1 MADRG
6 TVWICVTCGVQH
18 APGPKPPDA
27 CAICLDERQYLPLD
41 GQRWTT
47 LDEMRRSGYRNV
59 LEELEPG
66 LIAIRTER
74 AFAIGQQ
81 AYLVQTPDGNV
92 LWDCISFLD
101 HDTIAEVDRLGG
113 ISAIAISHPHFYDSC
128 VEWAHAFDAPIHLPK
143 ADRRWVMRPDS
154 AIRHFEEDEIEP
166 VEGTRL
172 IRVGGHF
179 RGSTVLLWRAGA
191 DGGGALLTGDS
202 IATVGD
208 PASITIMYSYPNRI
222 PLSAA
227 EVRDVADRALKHRFD
242 RLYAGWE
249 GDVITSDAED
259 AIRRSVE
266 RYAGMVEGTWPRS

>member
-1 MADRG
+1 MAEPEAL
-6 TVWICVTCGVQH
+6 WICVSCGVQH
-18 APGPKPPDA
+18 APSPKPPDA
-27 CAICLDERQYLPLD
+27 CAICLDERQYVPLD

-66 LIAIRTER
+66 LVAIRTEQ

-81 AYLVQTPDGNV
+81 AYLVQTPAGNV

-101 HDTIAEVDRLGG
+101 HDTIAEVNQLGG

-179 RGSTVLLWRAGA
+179 RGSTVLLWGAGA

-208 PASITIMYSYPNRI
+208 PSSITIMYSYPNRI

-227 EVRDVADRALKHRFD
+227 EVRDVADRALRHHFE

-249 GDVITSDAED
+249 GDVIMSDAPD

>member
-1 MADRG
+1 MAEREAL
-6 TVWICVTCGVQH
+6 WICVTCGVQH
-18 APGPKPPDA
+18 APSPKPPDA
-27 CAICLDERQYLPLD
+27 CAICLDERQYVPLD

-66 LIAIRTER
+66 LVAIRTEH

-81 AYLVQTPDGNV
+81 AYLVRTPAGNV

-101 HDTIAEVDRLGG
+101 HDTIAEVNQLGG

-179 RGSTVLLWRAGA
+179 RGSTVLLWRPGA

-208 PASITIMYSYPNRI
+208 PSSITIMYSYPNRI

-227 EVRDVADRALKHRFD
+227 EVRDVANRALRHRFD

-249 GDVITSDAED
+249 GDVIMSDAQD

>member
-1 MADRG
+1 MAG
-6 TVWICVTCGVQH
+6 GAVPWICVACGVQH
-18 APGPKPPDA
+18 APSPKPRDA
-27 CAICLDERQYLPLD
+27 CAICLDERQYVPLD
-41 GQRWTT
+41 GQQWTS
-47 LDEMRRSGYRNV
+47 LEEMRRSGFRNV

-66 LIAIRTER
+66 LVAIRTER

-81 AYLVQTPDGNV
+81 AYLVRTPAGNV

-101 HDTIAEVDRLGG
+101 DETIAEVNRLGG
-113 ISAIAISHPHFYDSC
+113 ISAIVVSHPHFYDSC
-128 VEWAHAFDAPIHLPK
+128 IEWAHAFDAPIHLPA
-143 ADRRWVMRPDS
+143 ADRRWVMRPDP

-179 RGSTVLLWRAGA
+179 HGSTVLLWRAGA
-191 DGGGALLTGDS
+191 DGGGVLLTGDS
-202 IATVGD
+202 IATVAD
-208 PASITIMYSYPNRI
+208 PRSVTIMYSYPNRI

-227 EVRDVADRALKHRFD
+227 EVRDVADRALRHPFD

-249 GDVITSDAED
+249 SDVIMSSAPE

>member
-1 MADRG
+1 MAELAMP
-6 TVWICVTCGVQH
+6 WICVTCGVQH
-18 APGPKPPDA
+18 AQSPNPPDA
-27 CAICLDERQYLPLD
+27 CAICLDERQYVPLA

-47 LDEMRRSGYRNV
+47 MEEMKRTGYRNV

-66 LIAIRTER
+66 LVAIRTER

-81 AYLVQTPDGNV
+81 AYLVRTSAGNV

-101 HDTIAEVDRLGG
+101 DTTIAEVNRLGG

-128 VEWAHAFDAPIHLPK
+128 VEWAHAFDAPIHLP
-143 ADRRWVMRPDS
+143 AVDRRWVMRPDP

-166 VEGTRL
+166 VEGTLL

-179 RGSTVLLWRAGA
+179 HGSTVLQWSAGA

-208 PASITIMYSYPNRI
+208 PASVTIMYSYPNRI

-227 EVRDVADRALKHRFD
+227 EVRDVADRALRHRFD
-242 RLYAGWE
+242 RLYAGWK
-249 GDVITSDAED
+249 GDVIMSGAPD

>member
-1 MADRG
+1 MAG
-6 TVWICVTCGVQH
+6 EAVPWICVACGVQH
-18 APGPKPPDA
+18 APSPKPRDDCP
-27 CAICLDERQYLPLD
+27 ICLDERQYVPLD

-47 LDEMRRSGYRNV
+47 LEEMRRSGYRNV

-66 LIAIRTER
+66 LVAIRTER

-81 AYLVQTPDGNV
+81 AYLVRTPAGNV

-101 HDTIAEVDRLGG
+101 DNTIAEVNGFGG

-128 VEWAHAFDAPIHLPK
+128 IEWAHAFDAPIHLP
-143 ADRRWVMRPDS
+143 AGDRRWVMRPDP

-179 RGSTVLLWRAGA
+179 HGSTVLLWTAGA
-191 DGGGALLTGDS
+191 DGGGVLLTGDS

-208 PASITIMYSYPNRI
+208 PTSVTIMYSYPNRI

-227 EVRDVADRALKHRFD
+227 EVHDVADRALRHRFD

-249 GDVITSDAED
+249 GDVIMSGAPE

>member
-1 MADRG
+1 MAERA
-6 TVWICVTCGVQH
+6 TPWICVTCGVQH
-18 APGPKPPDA
+18 ASSLKPPDA
-27 CAICLDERQYLPLD
+27 CAICLDERQYVPLD

-47 LDEMRRSGYRNV
+47 LEEMRQSGYRNV
-59 LEELEPG
+59 LEEVEPG
-66 LIAIRTER
+66 LLAIRTER

-81 AYLVQTPDGNV
+81 AYLVRTAAGNV

-101 HDTIAEVDRLGG
+101 DDTTAEVNRLGG

-128 VEWAHAFDAPIHLPK
+128 VEWAHAFEAPIHLPK

-154 AIRHFEEDEIEP
+154 AIRHFEEDETEP

-179 RGSTVLLWRAGA
+179 HGSTVLLWRAGA
-191 DGGGALLTGDS
+191 DGGGVLLTGDS

-227 EVRDVADRALKHRFD
+227 EVREVANRALNHPFD

-249 GDVITSDAED
+249 GDVIMSGAQD

>member
-1 MADRG
+1 MAERA
-6 TVWICVTCGVQH
+6 TPWICVACGVQH
-18 APGPKPPDA
+18 APSQQPRDA
-27 CAICLDERQYLPLD
+27 CAICLDERQYVPLD
-41 GQRWTT
+41 GQRWMT
-47 LDEMRRSGYRNV
+47 LEEMRRSGYRNV

-66 LIAIRTER
+66 LVAIRTER
-74 AFAIGQQ
+74 SFAIGQQ
-81 AYLVQTPDGNV
+81 AYLVRTPAGNV
-92 LWDCISFLD
+92 LWDCISYLD
-101 HDTIAEVDRLGG
+101 DTTIAEVNRLGG

-128 VEWAHAFDAPIHLPK
+128 IEWAQAFDTPIHLPA
-143 ADRRWVMRPDS
+143 ADRRWVMRPDP

-166 VEGTRL
+166 VVGTRL

-179 RGSTVLLWRAGA
+179 HGSTVLLWTAGA
-191 DGGGALLTGDS
+191 DGDGVLLTGDS

-208 PASITIMYSYPNRI
+208 PTSVTIMYSYPNRI

-227 EVRDVADRALKHRFD
+227 EVRDVADRALSHRFD

-249 GDVITSDAED
+249 GDVIMSGAPE

>member
-1 MADRG
+1 MEEGAMP
-6 TVWICVTCGVQH
+6 WICVTCGVQH
-18 APGPKPPDA
+18 APSPKPPDA
-27 CAICLDERQYLPLD
+27 CAICLDERQYVPLA

-47 LDEMRRSGYRNV
+47 LEEMKRSGYRNV

-66 LIAIRTER
+66 LVAIRTER

-81 AYLVQTPDGNV
+81 AYLVRTSAGNV

-101 HDTIAEVDRLGG
+101 DTTIAEVNRLGG

-128 VEWAHAFDAPIHLPK
+128 VEWAQAFDAPIHLPS
-143 ADRRWVMRPDS
+143 ADRRWVMRPDP

-179 RGSTVLLWRAGA
+179 HGSTVLQWSAGA

-208 PASITIMYSYPNRI
+208 PASVTIMYSYPNRI

-227 EVRDVADRALKHRFD
+227 EVRDVLDRALGHRFD
-242 RLYAGWE
+242 RLYAGWK
-249 GDVITSDAED
+249 GDVIMSGAPD